1 MSDDELL
8 RRCFAAVKVN
18 DDFSEAVVTLADDSR
33 LEFCHRVGKRTAKAV
48 GPAAQEYDAG
58 RILARI
64 ARFRLNGKHLD
75 ITFTDGSRW
84 EILFDQRPKGTEPSR

>member
-8 RRCFAAVKVN
+8 RRAFAAVEVN
-18 DDFSEAVVTLADDSR
+18 GDFSEAVVQLRDASR
-33 LEFCHRVGKRTAKAV
+33 LEFRHLVGQRTAKAV
-48 GPAAQEYDAG
+48 GPAGQEYDAG

-64 ARFRLNGKHLD
+64 SRFRLNGKHLD

-84 EILFDQRPKGTEPSR
+84 EVLFDQRPKGTEPSR